1 MAGRSAGNAFASR
14 HISRRRLLTGVGA
27 AAVASAAA
35 CKTKTGGSSSSS
47 QQGSSAAA
55 AKPQPG
61 GTVNYAG
68 GLLGSFD
75 LAGRSWDP
83 HVQTQSGVRSLRLFY
98 DTLLAYDLATYDVQ
112 PWLAQKWEQPSQT
125 EYLFHL
131 TPNVKWQNRPPVN
144 GRAMTTDDILWS
156 LERARSDTPGNVV
169 RSYLSLVD
177 KIDAP
182 DSSTIRFTTKSPDA
196 STLKKIATDNL
207 SVLSREVFD
216 KNPKPITAETAVG
229 TGPFMMKSVE
239 QNVGAEYVRNPDFWL
254 PGKPYLDSFRTRSF
268 PDAGTAW
275 AAFSANQID
284 VMVLDG
290 PTLKSYQDQQG
301 PAFKVP
307 GGPDDTIGGFIY
319 PNARQ
324 KPFDDARVTRALRL
338 LIDHDE
344 MVNTLA
350 ASTTGKG
357 GIGSL
362 FPPVLADWDLP
373 EQELRTHLEW
383 KQPKDDAA
391 KEAISLLTA
400 AGFSRDKPL
409 KFPISANNNQQGQLG
424 TQLMQA
430 QYKKFSQGI
439 VDADIKLADSAT
451 LDSVRAN
458 HTFSYGTFGTS
469 VGPAEP
475 DLWFSFIYR
484 TGASSNFMGF
494 SDPQV
499 DAMIDKQR
507 AIFDDKQRR
516 AAVRE
521 IVLYMIDHGIST
533 IATTYFYLHAVS
545 KKIQDYVPE
554 THYLN
559 GREFSWIWLK
569 G

>member
-1 MAGRSAGNAFASR
+1 AVTAIACN
-14 HISRRRLLTGVGA
+14 TNKGA
-27 AAVASAAA
+27 APTAKSS
-35 CKTKTGGSSSSS
+35 GG
-47 QQGSSAAA
+47 A
-55 AKPQPG
+55 AKQPKKG
-61 GTVNYAG
+61 GVVNYAG

-83 HVQTQSGVRSLRLFY
+83 HVQTQSGTRSLRLFY
-98 DTLLAYDLATYDVQ
+98 DTLLAYDLVTYDVQ

-125 EYLFHL
+125 EFLFHL
-131 TPNVKWQNRPPVN
+131 VPNVKWQNKPPVN
-144 GRAMTTDDILWS
+144 GRPMTTDDILWS
-156 LERARSDTPGNVV
+156 LERARSDNPGNVV

-177 KIDAP
+177 MIEAP
-182 DSSTIRFTTKSPDA
+182 DSSTIRITTKSPDA

-207 SVLSREVFD
+207 SVLSRELFE
-216 KNPKPITAETAVG
+216 KNPKPSEADTAVG
-229 TGPFMMKSVE
+229 TGPFLMKSVE
-239 QNVGAEYVRNPDFWL
+239 PNVGAEYVRNPDFWQQ
-254 PGKPYLDSFRTRSF
+254 GKPYLDSFRTRNF

-301 PAFKVP
+301 SGFTVP
-307 GGPDDTIGGFIY
+307 GGPDDTIGGFLY
-319 PNARQ
+319 PNTKQ
-324 KPFDDARVTRALRL
+324 KPLDDARVTRALRL
-338 LIDHDE
+338 MIDHDE

-350 ASTTGKG
+350 ASATGKG

-362 FPPVLADWDLP
+362 FPPVLADWELP
-373 EQELRTHLEW
+373 EKELRTHLEW
-383 KQPKDDAA
+383 KSPKDDAA

-400 AGFSRDKPL
+400 AGFTKDKPL
-409 KFPISANNNQQGQLG
+409 KFPLTANNNQQGQLG
-424 TQLMQA
+424 TQLIQA
-430 QYKKFSQGI
+430 QWKKFSQGI
-439 VDADIKLADSAT
+439 VDVDIKLGDSAT

-458 HTFSYGTFGTS
+458 HTFSYGMFGTS

-475 DLWFSFIYR
+475 ELWLSFIYR

-521 IVLYMIDHGIST
+521 IVLYMIDHGVST
-533 IATTYFYLHAVS
+533 IATTYYYLHAVS
-545 KKIQDYVPE
+545 KRIQNYVPE

-559 GREFSWIWLK
+559 GREFSWVWVDQ
-569 G
+569 